1 MEIAATPKLLDQRRF
16 EALFGMRWRTVIGL
30 ERDGII
36 RVVRI
41 GRKCY
46 IDRDEIERLIAQ
58 GGKRFKGG
66 WRREPKY
73 A

>member
-1 MEIAATPKLLDQRRF
+1 MEDGDRVRA
-16 EALFGMRWRTVIGL
+16 RW
-30 ERDGII
+30 II